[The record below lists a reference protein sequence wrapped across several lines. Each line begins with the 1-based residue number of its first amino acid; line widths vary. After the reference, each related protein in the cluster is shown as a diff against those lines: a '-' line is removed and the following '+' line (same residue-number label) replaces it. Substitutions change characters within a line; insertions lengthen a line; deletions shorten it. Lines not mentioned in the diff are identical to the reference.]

1 MNTVILIGRL
11 TRDPELRYLPGNGQA
26 VTRYSLAV
34 DKNVSKQ
41 KRQEMNLAGK
51 STVDFINIVAWGKQA
66 ELCARYLK
74 KGRKAAIRGS
84 IQTGSYTNPKG
95 QKVYK
100 TEVLLEQ
107 VEFIDYAEN
116 TANSYSNTSASNP
129 SAASNSELPEGFAP
143 IDDDDIPF

>member
-1 MNTVILIGRL
+1 
-11 TRDPELRYLPGNGQA
+11 
-26 VTRYSLAV
+26 
-34 DKNVSKQ
+34 
-41 KRQEMNLAGK
+41 MNLAGK

-66 ELCARYLK
+66 ELCASYLK